1 MIVVRE
7 KQCTKC
13 GETKPN
19 AQFKRRLSLAQ
30 TRAVLH
36 NPTATTNYMADSK
49 LCKACQPKRKPPRL
63 LTDKEIRTRITEG
76 DLRRGLGE
84 AILAKRKEALP
95 KRRAKAMKEHW
106 QKLKNEPI
114 HQLKKFIGQQVAKF
128 AKRFSKSKYLQD
140 ATKEQNRWNYM
151 EAKRVRDELVER
163 IDRGEQI
170 PTTIDIQTMFRP
182 KPAHMRER
190 IKQD

>member
-1 MIVVRE
+1 MTVRE
-7 KQCTKC
+7 KQCPKC

-30 TRAVLH
+30 SRAVLR
-36 NPTATTNYMADSK
+36 NPNITTNYMADSK

-63 LTDKEIRTRITEG
+63 LTDKEIRNRITDG

-84 AILAKRKEALP
+84 AILARRKVELP
-95 KRRAKAMKEHW
+95 QRRARAMKEHW
-106 QKLKNEPI
+106 QKLKTEPI

-128 AKRFSKSKYLQD
+128 GKRHNKSHCLQH

-151 EAKRVRDELVER
+151 EAKRVRDELVRR
-163 IDRGEQI
+163 IDNGDHI
-170 PTTIDIQTMFRP
+170 DPTIDIQTMFRP
-182 KPAHMRER
+182 KPAHMKER